1 MRVHEFRRTQAEQVI
16 PAAYRRRAN
25 APAPPS
31 AGGGGGGAAPAAAV
45 IPAWPFPVGVFDEEI
60 QNSYDNT
67 ITLAAGAKAF
77 PDVQV
82 EPQGWLRGLW
92 FDFLMVSAGN
102 AVATVV
108 VTEDFPFNA
117 VNTVLLKGTNV
128 PQTFGPFGGYDWENI
143 NKYGGYQPVGD
154 PRNDQGFSVT
164 TLTGTNAA
172 AGSAHWVLYMPFEI
186 SSHDALGDLQNQS
199 DNSIYRVAVTAEALS
214 TIFTTA
220 PTNAPT
226 LEMTVEQDSYS
237 EPATALA
244 LSGRPVQDAPPM
256 PGTRQCWQQESD
268 TGVPAS
274 GAYTSKIT
282 NGIGYA
288 YRNVIIKFQ
297 RGGTVGAVG
306 GSTAGRGG
314 GETNFPDPLEF
325 WLGGTRVKRLKT
337 AIWRAK
343 MARRYDYSASTQDA
357 ARGPEYG
364 VRVLNWN
371 QDIGIK
377 PGDEARRKLFRTQD
391 GNRFAFIGTW
401 GAAGTVTSTSNYIIP
416 RGGPTNNNQIVA

>member
-1 MRVHEFRRTQAEQVI
+1 MRVHEFRRIQAEQDI
-16 PAAYRRRAN
+16 PAAYRHRVTAT
-25 APAPPS
+25 APA
-31 AGGGGGGAAPAAAV
+31 GAAPAPATAPATAPAPV
-45 IPAWPFPVGVFDEEI
+45 PAWPFPVGVFDEEI

-67 ITLAAGAKAF
+67 VTLAAGTKPF

-92 FDFLMVSAGN
+92 FDFNMV
-102 AVATVV
+102 AVNVTNVV
-108 VTEDFPFNA
+108 ASTEDFPDCA

-128 PQTFGPFGGYDWENI
+128 PQTFGPFGGYDWKTI
-143 NKYGGYQPVGD
+143 NKYGGYQPCGD
-154 PRNDQGFSVT
+154 PRNDEGYSVT
-164 TLTGTNAA
+164 LGSASNG
-172 AGSAHWVLYMPFEI
+172 GSAHWVWYMPFEV

-199 DNSIYRVAVTAEALS
+199 DNSIYRVAVTAEALPVIFPTVAPS
-214 TIFTTA
+214 GATTIE
-220 PTNAPT
+220 
-226 LEMTVEQDSYS
+226 LTVEQDSYS

-268 TGVPAS
+268 TGVPGS

-297 RGGTVGAVG
+297 RAGTVGLLA

-314 GETNFPDPLEF
+314 GEADFPDPMEF

-343 MARRYDYSASTQDA
+343 MSRRYDYSAASQDS

-364 VRVLNWN
+364 IRVLNWN
-371 QDIGIK
+371 QDIGLK

-401 GAAGTVTSTSNYIIP
+401 GHAGTVTSTSNYLIP